1 MVFQNWNI
9 IPKKKIKFFIIHSNV
24 MWCST
29 FDKKKLNFR
38 AKPYFFIKKARV
50 VLKVFH
56 NYGLKYHGFGSKSF
70 LFSFLLFF

>member
-1 MVFQNWNI
+1 
-9 IPKKKIKFFIIHSNV
+9 

-38 AKPYFFIKKARV
+38 AKHFFIKKARV
-50 VLKVFH
+50 VLKVSN